1 MLVQP
6 ALLYLSP
13 ACILFSIIPS
23 LVRGEV
29 KALFAFKD
37 EGDEDE
43 ASDDKKGDKKK
54 NDDAGEDKAPTQPED
69 TEVEP
74 TDATKG
80 TVRQRKGAKT
90 KSATANGV
98 KTGANN

>member
-1 MLVQP
+1 MLLQP

-29 KALFAFKD
+29 GALFAFKD

-43 ASDDKKGDKKK
+43 AIDDKKGDKKK